1 MLIAELVIA
10 GASYHNAEI
19 NNIISHSEYREVD
32 QLILIVILDMW
43 DYRISHADVRNFT
56 YYFCRLLAVRNFSH
70 CSEGRMVVVR

>member
-1 MLIAELVIA
+1 MIS
-10 GASYHNAEI
+10 GASYHNEEI

-32 QLILIVILDMW
+32 QLIPIVILDQW
-43 DYRISHADVRNFT
+43 DYRISQAVVRNFK